1 MKDQGHDSHSETVLG
16 QESVVDAC
24 HEISSVLSYLD
35 RKCHFYKFRCGCYAD
50 SVQDNERPHYY
61 SLTARMEM
69 SEILD
74 AAWREFSDFILVE
87 DVRFYD
93 RDYFCLR
100 FAIIIRRHALGI
112 GATGFFVR
120 HNLFSDSARRKR
132 MDIECGFEAE
142 GKPICSCAI
151 LLRYVK
157 DNNAFTGKMFRIY
170 KDLHFL
176 ESLLEQGEGACGYS
190 ECRFYMFTPVEKFKE
205 CRAFYKTK
213 LEEDFTGFGLLM
225 PETDKYAR
233 YHEQELFFRKSY
245 PVSWYTQSG
254 EQSDWYF
261 LEIDLDKVVDCI
273 VGVYR
278 GYDAI
283 RMLHMECIGD
293 TRPTGGRGRHLF
305 LAFDDYKEEDC
316 IVGAYDDDQRLRRLI
331 YRHGIITE
339 RERSDFLN
347 GNSIYNI
354 EAVFRLSEMPFAK
367 AELQPWTIEKGK
379 VLYVS
384 DIRVRELASVAICD
398 VLSDFL
404 VIIAEKMGGNTLR
417 VRIEDGKLI
426 EYFSKSDTYRAAG
439 KEKWCDSTGRSQVAY
454 YYETNTLDLLPD
466 W

>member
-1 MKDQGHDSHSETVLG
+1 
-16 QESVVDAC
+16 
-24 HEISSVLSYLD
+24 
-35 RKCHFYKFRCGCYAD
+35 
-50 SVQDNERPHYY
+50 
-61 SLTARMEM
+61 M

-74 AAWREFSDFILVE
+74 RAWREFLDFMSVE
-87 DVRFYD
+87 DFCD
-93 RDYFCLR
+93 RDYCLIH
-100 FAIIIRRHALGI
+100 FVFILMKQAS

-120 HNLFSDSARRKR
+120 HNLLSDSACRKR
-132 MDIECGFEAE
+132 VDIECGFEAE

-151 LLRYVK
+151 LLRSVK
-157 DNNAFTGKMFRIY
+157 DNKAFTGKMFMIY

-190 ECRFYMFTPVEKFKE
+190 ECRFYMLTPVEEFQ
-205 CRAFYKTK
+205 FQ
-213 LEEDFTGFGLLM
+213 FGLDN
-225 PETDKYAR
+225 ETEKYAR
-233 YHEQELFFRKSY
+233 YHEQELFFKKTY
-245 PVSWYTQSG
+245 PVSWYTKHG
-254 EQSDWYF
+254 EQSDGHF
-261 LEIDLDKVVDCI
+261 LEIDLNKIVDCI

-283 RMLHMECIGD
+283 RMMEMERIGD
-293 TRPTGGRGRHLF
+293 TRPTGGRGRYLF
-305 LAFDDYKEEDC
+305 RAIDLDENVNC
-316 IVGAYDDDQRLRRLI
+316 IAGVYDDDQRCRCLI

-354 EAVFRLSEMPFAK
+354 EAVFRLSEMPFEK

-404 VIIAEKMGGNTLR
+404 VIIAEKMGGGTLR
-417 VRIEDGKLI
+417 VRIEDRKLI

-439 KEKWCDSTGRSQVAY
+439 KDEWRDSTGRSQVAY
-454 YYETNTLDLLPD
+454 YYETETEGFYFS
-466 W
+466 

>member
-1 MKDQGHDSHSETVLG
+1 MSILCRNDIKNRCAMKDQGHGSHSETVLG
-16 QESVVDAC
+16 QESIVETR
-24 HEISSVLSYLD
+24 HEISSD
-35 RKCHFYKFRCGCYAD
+35 PT
-50 SVQDNERPHYY
+50 QNNEHPYYY
-61 SLTARMEM
+61 SLTARMRM

-74 AAWREFSDFILVE
+74 VSWGEFCDFISVD

-93 RDYFCLR
+93 RDYFCLW
-100 FAIIIRRHALGI
+100 FAAIIKRWASNDP
-112 GATGFFVR
+112 GFFVR
-120 HNLFSDSARRKR
+120 TNVFSDFARRKR
-132 MDIECGFEAE
+132 VDIECGFEAE
-142 GKPICSCAI
+142 GKPLCSCAV
-151 LLRYVK
+151 LLRSVK
-157 DNNAFTGKMFRIY
+157 DDNAFTGKMFRIY
-170 KDLHFL
+170 KDLYFL
-176 ESLLEQGEGACGYS
+176 ESLLERQGEGACGYS
-190 ECRFYMFTPVEKFKE
+190 ECRFYMLTPVE
-205 CRAFYKTK
+205 AFRKSYASC
-213 LEEDFTGFGLLM
+213 EDSSSFGLDL
-225 PETDKYAR
+225 ETDKYVR
-233 YHEQELFFRKSY
+233 YHEQELFFKKTY
-245 PVSWYTQSG
+245 PVSWYPRHG
-254 EQSDWYF
+254 ERLDGHF
-261 LEIDLDKVVDCI
+261 LEIDLNKIVDCI

-305 LAFDDYKEEDC
+305 RAIDYVKDENC
-316 IVGAYDDDQRLRRLI
+316 IVGVYDDDKCCRCLI
-331 YRHGIITE
+331 YRLGIITG
-339 RERSDFLN
+339 REYSDFLN

-354 EAVFRLSEMPFAK
+354 EAVSRLSEMPFAK

-466 W
+466 WWL

>member
-35 RKCHFYKFRCGCYAD
+35 QVGHFYKFRCGCYAD
-50 SVQDNERPHYY
+50 SAQDNEHPHYY
-61 SLTARMEM
+61 SLTARMKM

-93 RDYFCLR
+93 RDYFCLW
-100 FAIIIRRHALGI
+100 FAIIIRRHALGF

-132 MDIECGFEAE
+132 VDIECGFEAE

-190 ECRFYMFTPVEKFKE
+190 ECRFYMLTPVE
-205 CRAFYKTK
+205 AFRKSYASC
-213 LEEDFTGFGLLM
+213 EDSSSFGLDL
-225 PETDKYAR
+225 ETDKYVR
-233 YHEQELFFRKSY
+233 YHEQELFFKKTY
-245 PVSWYTQSG
+245 PVSWYTRHG
-254 EQSDWYF
+254 ERSDVHF
-261 LEIDLDKVVDCI
+261 LEIDLNKIVDCI

-283 RMLHMECIGD
+283 RMTHMESIR
-293 TRPTGGRGRHLF
+293 RPTEGGRGRYLF
-305 LAFDDYKEEDC
+305 RAIDDVKDENC
-316 IVGAYDDDQRLRRLI
+316 IVGVYDDDKCCRCLI
-331 YRHGIITE
+331 YRLGIITG
-339 RERSDFLN
+339 REYSDFLN

-367 AELQPWTIEKGK
+367 AELQPWTVEKGK

-398 VLSDFL
+398 VLGDFL

-426 EYFSKSDTYRAAG
+426 EYFSKSDMYRAVG
-439 KEKWCDSTGRSQVAY
+439 KGEWCDSTGRSRVTY
-454 YYETNTLDLLPD
+454 YYETETLDLLPD